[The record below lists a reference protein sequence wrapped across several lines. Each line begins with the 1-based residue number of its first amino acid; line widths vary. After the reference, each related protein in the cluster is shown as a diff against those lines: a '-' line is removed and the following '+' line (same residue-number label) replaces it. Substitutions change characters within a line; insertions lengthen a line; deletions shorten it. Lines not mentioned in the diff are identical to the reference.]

1 MSVEVFK
8 ESMLL
13 FLSIQ
18 VIWHELSWKFLWMDH
33 LFTVSNPR
41 AGCIKTGEV
50 AEFSTLALKKSA

>member
-1 MSVEVFK
+1 
-8 ESMLL
+8 
-13 FLSIQ
+13 
-18 VIWHELSWKFLWMDH
+18 MDH